1 MSEQTIIIMKI
12 VFDFLLIPVILK
24 LFDLYCGCELQ
35 QRRDEERDAQR
46 MLAMRQDFDDC
57 LNFRIQLD
65 REQLFRDYVRE
76 DEI

>member
-1 MSEQTIIIMKI
+1 
-12 VFDFLLIPVILK
+12 
-24 LFDLYCGCELQ
+24 
-35 QRRDEERDAQR
+35 